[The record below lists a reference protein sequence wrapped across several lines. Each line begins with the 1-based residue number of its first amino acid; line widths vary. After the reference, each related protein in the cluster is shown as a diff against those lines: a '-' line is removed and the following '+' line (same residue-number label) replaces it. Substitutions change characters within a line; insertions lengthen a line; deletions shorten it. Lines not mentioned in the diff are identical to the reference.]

1 MKKNFY
7 AIKRILAVVVT
18 ATLVFSVVGGTAA
31 TVFAAQTVY
40 EQKTTQT
47 LTRGVT
53 YEENSRMTTDGIQNI
68 YALTVDLT
76 ESTLELKEVESK
88 TEYGLKET
96 TQKILTDNGAI
107 AGVNSDFFGMSG
119 KYSAGFGPVVR
130 NGELVSAGTSV
141 NHDKNQYG
149 SYVLDKNGN
158 SVFTYFKTTATFTNG
173 TKSMN
178 LSSINK
184 VTSMTFPIYFDKQA
198 AGTTAD
204 LDKRFGD
211 LVKFVVQNDTITY
224 ISKSGETVNV
234 PDDGYLIVMN
244 NNFYTKDGWGYQ
256 VGDHV
261 SMQVTSTINFDQI
274 DTAFGGGGLLLLKGQ
289 EAPATNIVAAGRQPR
304 TAFGVS
310 QDGKKAILMVVDG
323 RGESIGATHAEMAA
337 LMRSYGAYEALHL
350 DGGGS
355 STMVAKTVDDVVP
368 QLKNVPSDKA
378 QRKVI
383 ASVGVFQNAHWGE
396 IEEIGIT
403 TVDEHTQPGKTAEF
417 IVYGLDAYK
426 NKIALNPSDVTL
438 EVTGVEGSWNGFTF
452 SPATTGAYTV
462 TATYAKNVA
471 PQQAMPEQPMENEE
485 ITEEDTQE
493 TIDNETEENTEEN
506 TENQEQTE
514 QQNNQEIQQPET
526 KTLTATANA
535 TCYPTARLGVAN
547 NDIKIKS
554 VGQSAKMYVTA
565 YDAHGFGKAVTKD
578 ATYTVA
584 NPAIGSMDGNTF
596 TAKAIGSTYV
606 KCSWG
611 GQDVYVVVT
620 VGNAPKVSAPS
631 NTASVDPMVGSVTK
645 QNDGAFYVNITGQLS
660 YADPSKIDPAAYE
673 AQRSRV
679 RTAADSGADVT
690 IYGGPCDVTTPTIQD
705 SLTWNGSYRFMSR
718 QGASVVML
726 AASKGIR
733 ATDASQYGK
742 MAMDF
747 DAANNDNI
755 IIVTDLTPSD
765 YPSQAEANYFRA
777 FLSKYVAQG
786 KNVFVVSGTGTAYW
800 ASVKDGVR
808 YINLPDLWRAD
819 GTPNSNV
826 YMLKIR
832 IDGENATYQRV
843 KI

>member
-7 AIKRILAVVVT
+7 AIKRVLAAVLT
-18 ATLVFSVVGGTAA
+18 ASIVFSGVAGSVA

-68 YALTVDLT
+68 YVVKVDLT

-107 AGVNSDFFGMSG
+107 AGVNSDFFGMAG

-130 NGELVSAGTSV
+130 DGERVSAGTSV

-149 SYVLDKNGN
+149 TYVLDKNGN
-158 SVFTYFKTTATFTNG
+158 SIFTYFKTTAKFTNG
-173 TKSMN
+173 ARTMD

-198 AGTTAD
+198 ASSTAD

-211 LVKFVVQNDTITY
+211 LVKFVVQNNTITY

-234 PDDGYLIVMN
+234 PEDGYLIVMN
-244 NNFYTKDGWGYQ
+244 NNYYTKDAWGYK
-256 VGDHV
+256 VGDNV
-261 SMQVTSTINFDQI
+261 SMQVTSTIDFDQI

-310 QDGKKAILMVVDG
+310 QDGKTAILMVVDG

-355 STMVAKTVDDVVP
+355 STMVAKTVDDVLP

-378 QRKVI
+378 QRKVV
-383 ASVGVFQNAHWGE
+383 AAVGVFQNAPKGD
-396 IEEIGIT
+396 IEEIVIT
-403 TVDEHTQPGKTAEF
+403 NANEHTQPGKTAEF
-417 IVYGLDAYK
+417 TVYGLDAYQ
-426 NKIALNPSDVTL
+426 NKIPLNPSDVTL
-438 EVTGVEGSWNGFTF
+438 EATGVAGNWNGFTF
-452 SPATTGAYTV
+452 SPSTVGEYTV
-462 TATYAKNVA
+462 TATYTKNVGFEV
-471 PQQAMPEQPMENEE
+471 PEAVEQTEN
-485 ITEEDTQE
+485 TENSDT
-493 TIDNETEENTEEN
+493 ENTEE
-506 TENQEQTE
+506 TQEKQEQPQVNET
-514 QQNNQEIQQPET
+514 QPMET
-526 KTLTATANA
+526 KALTATVNA

-547 NDIKIKS
+547 SDIKIKS
-554 VGQSAKMYVTA
+554 VGQNAKIYVTA
-565 YDAHGFGKAVTKD
+565 YDTHGFGKAVTND
-578 ATYTVA
+578 VTYTVA
-584 NPAIGSMDGNTF
+584 NPAIGSMNGNTF
-596 TAKAIGSTYV
+596 TAKAKGSTYV

-611 GQDVYVVVT
+611 GHDTYVVVT
-620 VGNAPKVSAPS
+620 VGNTPKVSAPS
-631 NTASVDPMVGSVTK
+631 NTSTPDYMKGIVEK
-645 QNDGAFYVNITGQLS
+645 QNDGAFYLNITGQLS
-660 YADPSKIDPAAYE
+660 YTNPSKIDATTYQ
-673 AQRSRV
+673 AQRNRV
-679 RTAADSGADVT
+679 RAAADKGADVT
-690 IYGGPCDVTTPTIQD
+690 IYGGPCDVYTPTVQD

-718 QGASVVML
+718 QGASIVML
-726 AASKGIR
+726 AASKGVR
-733 ATDASQYGK
+733 ATNPSQYGR
-742 MAMDF
+742 MAMDL
-747 DAANNDNI
+747 DAANNQNI

-765 YPSQAEANYFRA
+765 YPSQAEADYFRA
-777 FLSKYVAQG
+777 MLHKYVAQG

-800 ASVKDGVR
+800 SSVKDGVR

-819 GTPNSNV
+819 GTPNANMC
-826 YMLKIR
+826 MLKMR
-832 IDGENATYQRV
+832 IDGKNVTYQSV